1 MPIDFQLDEYMDL
14 DLSTGDLSFVEDVNE
29 VAQLMAQE
37 TLKNYDEDV
46 YKPETG
52 IKWFGFPSMYDVL
65 QDDTYREL
73 QIRKAYT
80 DIEEVTSI
88 PLLTLSRDDDGVVSI
103 EFYANTIYN
112 EPVIGNS

>member
-1 MPIDFQLDEYMDL
+1 MPIDFKLDNYLDL
-14 DLSTGDLSFVEDVNE
+14 DLSAGDLSFVEDVEE

-52 IKWFGFPSMYDVL
+52 IKWFGFPSMYDFL
-65 QDDTYREL
+65 QDDKYREM
-73 QIRKAYT
+73 QVRKAYT
-80 DIEEVTSI
+80 DIPEVTSI
-88 PLLTLSRDDDGVVSI
+88 PLLTLSRDETGKVSI